1 MPASLK
7 TQNFDFP
14 LYQPQ
19 DSFAPL
25 TDFNLLSSG
34 VDRNLMIVKTAADS
48 AEAMSS
54 ANEMDIQELETW
66 KAGLMQQLDSV
77 LNTYSIQFNNLPVG
91 VESGNIYNTIISNL
105 FFIQFNIYVN
115 LNNCQST
122 PISDVSSIYTVLTT
136 PHRFFS
142 NNISPNNAVIVSLLS
157 VEIPH
162 SGDSY
167 TVPSLLRMW
176 QDNNITYFGIVAKN
190 TDELITLNRLMN
202 IWGCGFAR
210 IDKTIV

>member
-66 KAGLMQQLDSV
+66 KTGISQEITKIISPVRWNFAAANNINITQEIIFDFGNYMAGKIEASFNPATATKEIVENNSIIVLGTSPIIHSTATLTEFRVIGKVQVLVKYNDEMFEKVKYRNIVLWQRANIQYMGLLLSTAELADMAGNNGIFGEL
-77 LNTYSIQFNNLPVG
+77 LNTY
-91 VESGNIYNTIISNL
+91 
-105 FFIQFNIYVN
+105 
-115 LNNCQST
+115 
-122 PISDVSSIYTVLTT
+122 
-136 PHRFFS
+136 
-142 NNISPNNAVIVSLLS
+142 
-157 VEIPH
+157 IP
-162 SGDSY
+162 
-167 TVPSLLRMW
+167 
-176 QDNNITYFGIVAKN
+176 
-190 TDELITLNRLMN
+190 
-202 IWGCGFAR
+202 
-210 IDKTIV
+210 